1 MALGTLRA
9 TEVPRGGVVE
19 SPFGRLSVRYTSAG
33 NSVVIE
39 TELQVTRTRVEVSE
53 YRAFREF
60 SERADA
66 LLRERVVV
74 SGVVAGGVP

>member
-1 MALGTLRA
+1 VGT
-9 TEVPRGGVVE
+9 
-19 SPFGRLSVRYTSAG
+19 
-33 NSVVIE
+33 SVVIE
-39 TELQVTRTRVEVSE
+39 TELVITRERVEVSE

-74 SGVVAGGVP
+74 SGVAGGVP